1 MAVKDAIIHGIIN
14 HMETSQPK
22 NSGSWCIGLTC
33 DLPAS
38 YEAWGQPAGLF
49 FWDADT
55 LDEAKAI
62 ESYFVHAKGMHPLS
76 DGGIDADKPVRI
88 CIHPQP

>member
-1 MAVKDAIIHGIIN
+1 MAVKDAIILGIVQHI
-14 HMETSQPK
+14 ETSPPP

-49 FWDADT
+49 FWDADSH
-55 LDEAKAI
+55 DDAKAI
-62 ESYFVHAKGMHPLS
+62 ESFCVQTKGMHPLT
-76 DGGIDADKPVRI
+76 DGGIESDKPVRI
-88 CIHPQP
+88 CIHPRF